1 MDKWIIR
8 SNDNKV
14 FLYFY
19 PKVDRISRMNFLII
33 KSIQDQVFGIFE
45 GKFVLDNGFVVHVKE
60 LYGFAEKVYN
70 RW

>member
-1 MDKWIIR
+1 
-8 SNDNKV
+8 
-14 FLYFY
+14 
-19 PKVDRISRMNFLII
+19 MNFLII